1 MRHLLVT
8 SLLLT
13 GLTLGGVSAVHAEGN
28 YDKNAPEQEMTQ
40 PRTDSDFSGEGSQY
54 TVQEGDTLASI
65 AEEHLGSADQWQLI
79 AQANDISN
87 PDQLEVGQTLTI
99 PASGERSDTGNLST
113 DSSSMQSAN
122 DMNSPDNSDL
132 QASDMND
139 PDRIQNRGDMNDPD
153 SATIPGGENV
163 AEPDQETYGE
173 TARDFESDKAN
184 DPAAENDS
192 ALDQQQE
199 IRGEI
204 TEIAS
209 GNESVTL
216 KDEQGMTHNLKLED
230 EGIVDGVSV
239 GDFVKAEIEGGTVV
253 SLEKVDRT
261 ASR

>member
-1 MRHLLVT
+1 MRHLLIT

-13 GLTLGGVSAVHAEGN
+13 GLTLGGVAAVHAEGTYKN
-28 YDKNAPEQEMTQ
+28 NAPEQETTQ
-40 PRTDSDFSGEGSQY
+40 PRSSSDFSGEGSQY

-87 PDQLEVGQTLTI
+87 PDQIQVGQTLTI
-99 PASGERSDTGNLST
+99 PASSERSDAGMP
-113 DSSSMQSAN
+113 DSGIQSQS
-122 DMNSPDNSDL
+122 DMNSPDSSEL
-132 QASDMND
+132 QSRSDMNS
-139 PDRIQNRGDMNDPD
+139 PESG
-153 SATIPGGENV
+153 ALPGGENV
-163 AEPDQETYGE
+163 AEPDSQAPYAE

-184 DPAAENDS
+184 DPASQNDP

-230 EGIVDGVSV
+230 QQVVDGVSV
-239 GDFVKAEIEGGTVV
+239 GDFVKAEIEGGTVI
-253 SLEKVDRT
+253 SLEKVDRS
-261 ASR
+261 A

>member
-99 PASGERSDTGNLST
+99 PASGERSDAGAEDLST

-122 DMNSPDNSDL
+122 DMNSPDDSDL
-132 QASDMND
+132 QAGN
-139 PDRIQNRGDMNDPD
+139 MNDPD

-230 EGIVDGVSV
+230 EGIADGVSV

>member
-1 MRHLLVT
+1 MKHLLIT

-13 GLTLGGVSAVHAEGN
+13 GLTLGGVAAVHAEGT
-28 YDKNAPEQEMTQ
+28 YKNAPEQEQTQ
-40 PRTDSDFSGEGSQY
+40 SRSSSDFSGEGSQY

-87 PDQLEVGQTLTI
+87 PDQIQVGQTLTI
-99 PASGERSDTGNLST
+99 PASSERSDAGAQ
-113 DSSSMQSAN
+113 DSFMNNQQSRA
-122 DMNSPDNSDL
+122 DMNSPDSSDL
-132 QASDMND
+132 QS
-139 PDRIQNRGDMNDPD
+139 RGDNMNNPD
-153 SATIPGGENV
+153 DAALPGGENV
-163 AEPDQETYGE
+163 AEPDQDAPYAE

-184 DPAAENDS
+184 DPAAQNDS

-230 EGIVDGVSV
+230 QGIVDGVSV
-239 GDFVKAEIEGGTVV
+239 GDFVKAEIEDGTVV
-253 SLEKVDRT
+253 SLEKVDRS
-261 ASR
+261 A

>member
-1 MRHLLVT
+1 MRHLLIT

-13 GLTLGGVSAVHAEGN
+13 GLTLGGVAAVHAEGT
-28 YDKNAPEQEMTQ
+28 YKQNAPEQETTQ
-40 PRTDSDFSGEGSQY
+40 PRSSSDFSGEGSQY

-87 PDQLEVGQTLTI
+87 PDQLQVGQTLTI
-99 PASGERSDTGNLST
+99 PAGGEISDSGIQSRS
-113 DSSSMQSAN
+113 
-122 DMNSPDNSDL
+122 DMNSPDSAV
-132 QASDMND
+132 Q
-139 PDRIQNRGDMNDPD
+139 PD
-153 SATIPGGENV
+153 SPSMAQPEGD
-163 AEPDQETYGE
+163 AAPYAE

-184 DPAAENDS
+184 DPAAHNDP

-216 KDEQGMTHNLKLED
+216 KDEHGMTHNLKLED
-230 EGIVDGVSV
+230 QQVADGVSV